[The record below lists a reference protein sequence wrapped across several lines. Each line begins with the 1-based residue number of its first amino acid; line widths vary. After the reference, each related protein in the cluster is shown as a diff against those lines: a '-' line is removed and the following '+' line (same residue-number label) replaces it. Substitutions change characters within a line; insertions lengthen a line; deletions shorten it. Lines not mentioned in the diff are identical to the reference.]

1 MCLHNLFYT
10 TENNLSIDTIYSG
23 YFSFNAVH
31 IHLHENT
38 NFFKPNDLHHESYIF
53 PKSFILNNPNENQS
67 HFIFCLFEGEDGSFK
82 LLLLVYLKNIVG
94 NYYLEVIDRV
104 DTLNK
109 NAKDLQQYY
118 DQFKKC
124 EQYLFENKIII
135 S

>member
-10 TENNLSIDTIYSG
+10 T
-23 YFSFNAVH
+23 
-31 IHLHENT
+31 
-38 NFFKPNDLHHESYIF
+38 
-53 PKSFILNNPNENQS
+53 
-67 HFIFCLFEGEDGSFK
+67 GEDGSFK